1 MLTYSTNTSSHVSHE
16 TLPSPFP
23 LQPDCFMWNTNA
35 INFFEKSFFYFMW
48 NIHFKKNFTT
58 KESCF
63 VSYETLHLD
72 NELLFHMKQF
82 QKALLLIHSYAN
94 LIDPIFFLFF
104 LSNNVSCETSIL
116 TALKTIESRNFP
128 KESQVFFHI
137 SLLSVNTVSRETNF

>member
-1 MLTYSTNTSSHVSHE
+1 MLTYSTNTSPHVSHE
-16 TLPSPFP
+16 TPPSPSLYNLIVSCETQT
-23 LQPDCFMWNTNA
+23 LQAFLKNPFL
-35 INFFEKSFFYFMW
+35 FLVKHSFQ
-48 NIHFKKNFTT
+48 KNFTT

-63 VSYETLHLD
+63 VSHETLHLD

-104 LSNNVSCETSIL
+104 RSNNVSCETSIL

-128 KESQVFFHI
+128 KERQMFFHI
-137 SLLSVNTVSRETNF
+137 SLLSVKTVSRETNF